1 MPQYNDV
8 EVVTLDGQAYAVS
21 GMSNEIQELMEL
33 YNDWSRRAFDIQ
45 QELQMVNMAREGIS
59 QKIGQ
64 QYHQERQQA
73 AAEAEAAANAEAAT
87 PDPLAVAPDPEPA
100 PAPEVAPTEAASSE

>member
-1 MPQYNDV
+1 MPQFNDV
-8 EVVTLDGQAYAVS
+8 EVITLDGQPFAVS
-21 GMSNEIQELMEL
+21 AMSAEIQELMSI

-64 QYHQERQQA
+64 QYHQERAA
-73 AAEAEAAANAEAAT
+73 AAEAETAAT
-87 PDPLAVAPDPEPA
+87 ATAKEAVAPDPEPA
-100 PAPEVAPTEAASSE
+100 PSLEVPPASNE

>member
-8 EVVTLDGQAYAVS
+8 EVITLDGQPFAVS
-21 GMSNEIQELMEL
+21 AMSAVIQELMAI

-45 QELQMVNMAREGIS
+45 QELQMVNMAREGLS

-64 QYHQERQQA
+64 QYHQERA
-73 AAEAEAAANAEAAT
+73 AAEVKQAYTAEASTA
-87 PDPLAVAPDPEPA
+87 DPQAVAPDPEPA
-100 PAPEVAPTEAASSE
+100 PSLDVPASNE